1 MSVMTDADTNKGAI
15 VPAEAAPAGKGDK
28 PSIVELRNG
37 KLVLKQK
44 ILSFE
49 KMSETMQEIVKFR
62 EMLEQRLEAK
72 EPPLTSVPDEHK
84 PVIAK
89 LVHES
94 DKTLQALSKHVQEQ
108 LLPAVDEDEED
119 DSTAAIL
126 PLSAVEDA
134 IKSVAKRVNY
144 GLDSPADGV
153 KVPAAWLIWRW
164 EVVDECRDWLP
175 KNAREKVDNR
185 LRERQQAK
193 KDVKAL
199 FDALPEAE
207 RVNILGPKPGAKP
220 SFRIKPGPNDIPGTS
235 IVDLTDST
243 PMPHPPPLQ
252 PKSGSENGAP
262 APVVVEDG
270 SQDGAEKK
278 GPGRPKKPLDPEK
291 AAERAAKEKERLEKK
306 AAKAE
311 REKKEQAA
319 QAKSRS
325 LMASFFGKAKP
336 SASSSSSP
344 AKSKSMGSSGAGRE
358 GSNGSPAP
366 VQQVSEFERTFR
378 PFALKKDAELAPA
391 NWFRERKERERRRRR
406 GKGKVGAR
414 TEGNVIVIDDD
425 EEEDGKEVRADEDVE
440 MADAQE
446 DGRLDTLS
454 PQERLRDILSRL
466 PPGLNPPRRPSQ
478 PTGYKTYSPL
488 SVRGL
493 IAQLT
498 EAEVAGDDTT
508 VRRLLALLR
517 SRRALPAKVLVF
529 AEDARPGYFGTFTRS
544 SREVGPRTPFARDVV
559 AVDYGY
565 DSGAEWAEEDSG
577 EADDV
582 VEGDGE
588 EEDGEDGEEDSDL
601 DSWLVDDDEVED
613 PGTPIEER
621 MGSPG
626 FDFPPLPG
634 PNAGKRKKEE
644 KERHGA
650 SKKRRVIVPLVPF
663 AKGPEWEP
671 VIGRCKYEPFNA
683 YRIQLF
689 NDTPFP
695 IDPFTFVSQPVEQPT
710 HGPHSHQTTADGFV
724 IPPLP
729 PHIAQATN
737 TAPSSSSSSN
747 PLLTPGSSSS
757 APTAN
762 PAPGAGPK
770 RNAAAP
776 KPKTPFPDAHL
787 PHLLAR
793 IEALA
798 TSSLQCIVETV
809 HRELLAQQQSGQGQG
824 QKVKKNAIEAKVRE
838 VGEKCRER
846 KVWVVRAEVKAQ
858 HGMT

>member
-1 MSVMTDADTNKGAI
+1 MSVMTDADVNKGAV
-15 VPAEAAPAGKGDK
+15 VPAEGAPAGKGDK

-72 EPPLTSVPDEHK
+72 EPPLSAVPDEHK

-119 DSTAAIL
+119 DSATAIL
-126 PLSAVEDA
+126 PLAAVEDA
-134 IKSVAKRVNY
+134 IKSIAKRVNY
-144 GLDSPADGV
+144 GLECPADGL

-164 EVVDECRDWLP
+164 EVLDACRDWLP
-175 KNAREKVDNR
+175 KNAKEKVDNR

-193 KDVKAL
+193 RDVKAL

-207 RVNILGPKPGAKP
+207 RLTIIGPKPGAKP
-220 SFRIKPGPNDIPGTS
+220 SFKVKPGPNDVQGTS
-235 IVDLTDST
+235 IVDLTD
-243 PMPHPPPLQ
+243 PAPPAHPPPLQ

-262 APVVVEDG
+262 APMIVDDASQEG
-270 SQDGAEKK
+270 SEKK
-278 GPGRPKKPLDPEK
+278 GPGRPKKPLDPDK

-325 LMASFFGKAKP
+325 LMASFFGKAKSAGGS
-336 SASSSSSP
+336 SASP
-344 AKSKSMGSSGAGRE
+344 SKSYGAGGRE
-358 GSNGSPAP
+358 GSVGSPGP
-366 VQQVSEFERTFR
+366 VSQVSEFERTFR

-391 NWFRERKERERRRRR
+391 NWFKERKERERRRR
-406 GKGKVGAR
+406 KVER

-425 EEEDGKEVRADEDVE
+425 EDEKQSEADEDVE
-440 MADAQE
+440 MADAQA
-446 DGRLDTLS
+446 DDTCDSLS
-454 PQERLRDILSRL
+454 PLERLRNILSRL

-517 SRRALPAKVLVF
+517 SRRAIPAKVLVF

-565 DSGAEWAEEDSG
+565 DSGAEWAEEDGG

-588 EEDGEDGEEDSDL
+588 DEDGEEGEEDSDL

-621 MGSPG
+621 PGSPG
-626 FDFPPLPG
+626 LDFPPLPG
-634 PNAGKRKKEE
+634 PQAGKRKKEE
-644 KERHGA
+644 KERNGA

-663 AKGPEWEP
+663 AKGPEWET
-671 VIGRCKYEPFNA
+671 VVGRCTYEPFNA

-695 IDPFTFVSQPVEQPT
+695 IDPFTFVSQPVEQ
-710 HGPHSHQTTADGFV
+710 HSNGHHPQQTTADGFV

-729 PHIAQATN
+729 PHIAKSTPSTPSLPSTSSRPTPASATSI
-737 TAPSSSSSSN
+737 PSA
-747 PLLTPGSSSS
+747 TP
-757 APTAN
+757 T
-762 PAPGAGPK
+762 PK
-770 RNAAAP
+770 RTALA
-776 KPKTPFPDAHL
+776 PKTPFPDAHL

-793 IEALA
+793 IETLA

-809 HRELLAQQQSGQGQG
+809 HRELLAQQAAAGASAGP
-824 QKVKKNAIEAKVRE
+824 KVKKNAIEAKVRE